1 MALKSNFKSSRAPP
15 KSKLSKILG
24 QIYAFSNT
32 ISNFAGLANVVMG
45 ELLNLGPVNQIETW
59 YPLFLVNAGAL
70 IFGTVLFY
78 WGNYELLPWAVADTE
93 KYKEIK
99 YSSPMVSSLSSSNDD
114 NMTHINSHESLK

>member
-1 MALKSNFKSSRAPP
+1 MIS
-15 KSKLSKILG
+15 G

-70 IFGTVLFY
+70 ILGTVLFH

-114 NMTHINSHESLK
+114 NITHIISHES